1 VSESAIFA
9 CLGPRGAHW
18 QLGAL
23 PTTENRMT
31 LIGWRQIPT
40 PNDAG
45 VPDKVAA
52 ILARALTSVA
62 RLTFPSSSTAGAPS
76 GEWAPLAED
85 LVRSLGNGGL
95 AERIRN
101 TIGHVP
107 ATIALLSTR
116 RPESAVRLFDD
127 ESFPWWLQGQVV
139 VLSSPEAAPPDI
151 DRTTVLSFLT
161 DDWSKR
167 AANLAPAGIAAVMR
181 PGVDGDVAGLLSL
194 TVAFETALLA
204 ALEKET
210 SRAGFDWAVLEEDN
224 FSEWLATRP

>member
-1 VSESAIFA
+1 VTESAIFV
-9 CLGPRGAHW
+9 CRDPRGAHW

-23 PTTENRMT
+23 PTTESHMT
-31 LIGWRQIPT
+31 LIGWRQVPA

-45 VPDKVAA
+45 VPDDVAA
-52 ILARALTSVA
+52 ILARALTSVG
-62 RLTFPSSSTAGAPS
+62 RLTFPSSSYFGAPC
-76 GEWAPLAED
+76 GEGSPPAGD
-85 LVRSLGNGGL
+85 LVRSLGYGGL
-95 AERIRN
+95 VERIRN
-101 TIGHVP
+101 AVGHVP

-116 RPESAVRLFDD
+116 RPESAARAFDD
-127 ESFPWWLQGQVV
+127 EGFPWWLQGQVV

-151 DRTTVLSFLT
+151 DRVTVLSLLT

-167 AANLAPAGIAAVMR
+167 AANLAPAGIAGVMR

-210 SRAGFDWAVLEEDN
+210 SRAGFDWAVLEEDA